1 MPPAP
6 PGDLAEAGAC
16 APDEVRAQVERVLA
30 RPPLAGKP
38 QLGRLLRYLVEGYL
52 RDPGHAPVQYAVG
65 VEALGLPADLDTE
78 TRSVVRVAMNRLRR
92 GIEAYYRE
100 AGAEDPIVL
109 RLSPTGYRVKV
120 VRKDRPGRL
129 SVVAP
134 ERIRLAVWFERGAAG
149 TSAAEFPGHA
159 VASELVPTL
168 RRCRHLEIF
177 GPLGF
182 ADGPGPWERAHT
194 LRCEF
199 LVVVAGT
206 TIGDGPGIRLELWET
221 QGRSLLVSSRQP
233 LERGE
238 AGGSS
243 LTGVIERFA
252 EEIGSDFGRIDR
264 YLQALRPR
272 QALSASPFAEA
283 LLAGKHFGNVLTE
296 EAWRQGEEAFRL
308 ARDQHPEEAS
318 LLGFHAL
325 HQFGGYLEYFSRRA
339 SFPEEAKGLTR
350 RALRID
356 PQDPLA
362 RVSGAFRSYVLR
374 REDECLERTLAI
386 ARDPTVPRS
395 LQALAL
401 SACLALGQGIGEAYP
416 LLRRITA
423 DLTHYPRLVHTAAFA
438 ALLAR
443 GENQLA
449 EEELARAY
457 SEGQWVERLGRIA
470 LAQRRGRPEEARAH
484 ARNLRERFPDFP
496 EYGPRMLERRFA
508 TALREPLQTAWERT
522 QA

>member
-1 MPPAP
+1 M
-6 PGDLAEAGAC
+6 EAGAC
-16 APDEVRAQVERVLA
+16 PPDEVRAQVERVLA

-38 QLGRLLRYLVEGYL
+38 QLGRLLRYLVEGYF

-120 VRKDRPGRL
+120 FRKDRPGRR
-129 SVVAP
+129 SAVAP
-134 ERIRLAVWFERGAAG
+134 ERIRLAVWYEREAAG
-149 TSAAEFPGHA
+149 SSAAEFPGHA
-159 VASELVPTL
+159 VASELVPAL
-168 RRCRHLEIF
+168 RRCRHLEVL

-182 ADGPGPWERAHT
+182 GDSPDPWERAHT
-194 LRCEF
+194 LRCAF

-206 TIGDGPGIRLELWET
+206 DLGNRPGIRLELWENR
-221 QGRSLLVSSRQP
+221 GHSLLASFRP
-233 LERGE
+233 GLDERE
-238 AGGSS
+238 KAGSF
-243 LTGVIERFA
+243 LAKITERFA
-252 EEIGSDFGRIDR
+252 EEVGGDYGWIDR
-264 YLQALRPR
+264 YLQALHPR
-272 QALSASPFAEA
+272 QALPASPFAEA

-296 EAWRQGEEAFRL
+296 EAWRQGEDAFRL

-339 SFPEEAKGLTR
+339 SFPEEARGLTR

-356 PQDPLA
+356 PQNPLA
-362 RVSGAFRSYVLR
+362 RLAGAFGSYVLR
-374 REDECLERTLAI
+374 REDECLERTLAL

-438 ALLAR
+438 ALLSR
-443 GENQLA
+443 GENHLA
-449 EEELARAY
+449 EQELARAY

-470 LAQRRGRPEEARAH
+470 LAQRGGRREEARAH